1 MKRKRNIVII
11 CLLIYSLILG
21 ASNPQGN
28 IPAPTPAAS
37 IQQLEPISRSAVDVA
52 FIDKTPPD
60 HWGWKLLSIISTV
73 IVPLGALLF
82 TWWTNRDNNQ
92 RQLSSLELEYKNK
105 LKEKVYDEKIKRIG
119 EVIANITLLDKEL
132 LDSNTI
138 TIKKLQDAVY
148 KNVEAYPYLGD
159 EFYSISKD
167 ILNRMGNYGNAKSK
181 SYSID
186 APYIQGKIGE
196 YMKAYKELIDN
207 EVK

>member
-28 IPAPTPAAS
+28 IPAPTHAAT

-60 HWGWKLLSIISTV
+60 HWVWKLLSIISTV

>member
-28 IPAPTPAAS
+28 IPAHTPAAT

-60 HWGWKLLSIISTV
+60 HWGWKLWSIISTV

-92 RQLSSLELEYKNK
+92 RQLFSLELEYKNK

-132 LDSNTI
+132 LDRNTI

-186 APYIQGKIGE
+186 APYIQSKIGE
-196 YMKAYKELIDN
+196 YMKAYKKLIDN

>member
-28 IPAPTPAAS
+28 IPAPTPAAT

-92 RQLSSLELEYKNK
+92 RQLSSMELEYKNK

-132 LDSNTI
+132 LAKNTI

-181 SYSID
+181 SYSSD

-196 YMKAYKELIDN
+196 YMKAYKKLIDH